1 MKAEQIKEKIRFV
14 LFENGIKDEPALN
27 DLFEL
32 FQSQLK
38 EMQQQK
44 ILTNKNIEK
53 VVKGQKETI
62 DLFRSQLKERDEL
75 IKEAYV
81 DGFND
86 TKYDFDIENYVE

>member
-1 MKAEQIKEKIRFV
+1 MKSNLQHWKEIAVKQGKKMAELE
-14 LFENGIKDEPALN
+14 A
-27 DLFEL
+27 
-32 FQSQLK
+32 QLK

-44 ILTNKNIEK
+44 ILTSKNVEK
-53 VVKGQKETI
+53 VIKGQKETI